1 MAGGLPLSGSGRVL
15 ALGTLPKLPALW
27 CVGTQ
32 LTSHPR
38 CEPGPRMSGDK
49 TQS

>member
-1 MAGGLPLSGSGRVL
+1 MAGGLPLSGSGCVL
-15 ALGTLPKLPALW
+15 ALGTLPKLPSGAW
-27 CVGTQ
+27 GTQ

-38 CEPGPRMSGDK
+38 REPGPRMSGDK